1 MSPEM
6 EMRSWTVIAQSW
18 VFQSLIAFGLGGEIV
33 PALAARVERAGVHDV
48 RVWLRPESH
57 FSDGSP
63 LTLLDVGRS
72 LDHQHLRSVVEG
84 QSLLISSEEPDV
96 PTEYL
101 LFFARIFKLSGGTA
115 FGTGPFVVSEQDENH
130 ILLSRREPAAG
141 HIRYVSLDAYPTPRE
156 AFARTLKG
164 DADLL
169 PDVDPRWIEFFEGV
183 PRLRMIRAPGTHA
196 NAVLFNINR
205 LTRLER
211 KALSFAIA
219 DDQVRKL
226 AFGSEC
232 VPPEHRPKF
241 EPLPPGR
248 VLDVMAVPIFRRFA
262 LAVRRSLGERGGDVR
277 IEDLQQ
283 FFAEVNGRDFD
294 LAAVRPLVWPQII
307 GMFNW
312 HTGAPTNILG
322 YSNPAVD
329 AALDSRDWAAAQRAL
344 EEDPPVAVV
353 CTPPSVIVLDARIKA
368 TPQGSLGF
376 LQSLPDW
383 EITQ

>member
-1 MSPEM
+1 MSTAPEP
-6 EMRSWTVIAQSW
+6 RSWTSVAQRW
-18 VFQSLIAFGLGGEIV
+18 VFEPLINLGRKGELT
-33 PALAARVERAGVHDV
+33 PALAAKAKRVGPRAI
-48 RVWLRPESH
+48 RVWLRRGVT
-57 FSDGSP
+57 FSDGSAI
-63 LTLLDVGRS
+63 TFEDVARS
-72 LDHQHLRSVVEG
+72 LATEHVRAIHEAESILTESEDPAVTTEFL
-84 QSLLISSEEPDV
+84 LNYTLISRRTRDGE
-96 PTEYL
+96 
-101 LFFARIFKLSGGTA
+101 I
-115 FGTGPFVVSEQDENH
+115 GTGAFVVSEQDDKH
-130 ILLSRREPAAG
+130 ILLTRRKPVPG
-141 HIRYVSLDAYPTPRE
+141 RVQYVSLDAYSSPRE